1 MDTSHDDMATAYTAV
16 HDTGKDRLVGPASA
30 TDAYIWVQLSSSSL
44 PYPCYYL
51 SNAAGRSKW
60 LTMLRC

>member
-30 TDAYIWVQLSSSSL
+30 TDAYIWECV
-44 PYPCYYL
+44 
-51 SNAAGRSKW
+51 RS
-60 LTMLRC
+60 CSH